1 MNDKRFEYGKGDKGP
16 LIYDNTGVDDYYFL
30 NDPEE
35 MEKFINLINTTED
48 EWREKYNH
56 IQGEYI
62 KILHEN
68 TEKDLKI
75 SQLKK
80 ELKLMKGIAYHY
92 GSIAIIE
99 IYDKDRDELRQ
110 EIYGEEA
117 EEIKQKEIKEEQE
130 SLQRLKEQGLVKV
143 NCYVCKHGVWFG
155 GEEGLT
161 CEKRIKPFPNEC
173 EYFIRH

>member
-1 MNDKRFEYGKGDKGP
+1 MNGRMNEKRFELRLCPNGNYYLYKNNQLTEIDFDKFNKESAESIVN
-16 LIYDNTGVDDYYFL
+16 LLNEQDN
-30 NDPEE
+30 E
-35 MEKFINLINTTED
+35 
-48 EWREKYNH
+48 
-56 IQGEYI
+56 I
-62 KILHEN
+62 K
-68 TEKDLKI
+68 
-75 SQLKK
+75 QLKK
-80 ELKLMKGIAYHY
+80 ELRLMKGIAYHY

-143 NCYVCKHGVWFG
+143 NCYVCKHGLWLG